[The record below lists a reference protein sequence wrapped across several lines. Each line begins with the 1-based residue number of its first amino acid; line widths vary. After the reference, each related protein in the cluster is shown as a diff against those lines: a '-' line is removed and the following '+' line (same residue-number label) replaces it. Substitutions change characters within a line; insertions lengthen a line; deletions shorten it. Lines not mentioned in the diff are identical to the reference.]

1 MMRPVLQ
8 MIRPSHWIKNLF
20 LLIPIFFAG
29 RLFQIEQVEVILAGI
44 VAFSLVA
51 SGIYIIND
59 FKDLEVDKLHP
70 LKKKRP
76 LPSGSISKS
85 TAIILLTILL
95 SIGLTLASFL
105 NTTFLILLGVYL
117 VLNIGYSFG
126 LKNIPIV
133 DLFIVSLGF
142 LLRIHS
148 GGILSG
154 VEVSHW
160 LSIMIMLL
168 ALFLVLAK
176 RRDDLVL
183 QASTHS
189 VIRKTSSSYN
199 LEFIN
204 ACLTMFA
211 AVIVVAYIMYT
222 VSEEVIQHFNSSY
235 LFITTL
241 FVIAGIMRY
250 LQITLVEQN
259 SGSPTSILVKDKFIL
274 ITIAL
279 WIISFYIII
288 YN

>member
-8 MIRPSHWIKNLF
+8 LIRPSHWIKNLF

-29 RLFQIEQVEVILAGI
+29 RLFQLEEVEIILAGI

-59 FKDLEVDKLHP
+59 LKDLQIDKLHP
-70 LKKKRP
+70 LKKLRP
-76 LPSGSISKS
+76 LPSGLITKS
-85 TAIILLTILL
+85 TAFILL
-95 SIGLTLASFL
+95 SILLLCGLTLAAFL
-105 NTTFLILLGVYL
+105 DYTFLILLGIYL
-117 VLNIGYSFG
+117 LMNIGYSFG

-142 LLRIHS
+142 LIRIHS

-154 VEVSHW
+154 VAVSHW

-222 VSEEVIQHFNSSY
+222 VSAEVIQHFNSSY

-274 ITIAL
+274 ITIIL
-279 WIISFYIII
+279 WVISFYIII

>member
-1 MMRPVLQ
+1 MRPVLKL
-8 MIRPSHWIKNLF
+8 IRPAHWIKNLF
-20 LLIPIFFAG
+20 LLIPTFFAG
-29 RLFQIEQVEVILAGI
+29 SIFQVERLEIIILGI
-44 VAFSLVA
+44 IAFSLIA
-51 SGIYIIND
+51 SAVYILND
-59 FKDLEVDKLHP
+59 LKDIEVDRIHP
-70 LKKKRP
+70 LKKDRP
-76 LPSGSISKS
+76 LASGAVSRS
-85 TAIILLTILL
+85 TATVLLVIFTASGLLLSYLLNPVFLILL
-95 SIGLTLASFL
+95 SI
-105 NTTFLILLGVYL
+105 YL
-117 VLNIGYSFG
+117 VLNIAYSFG

-142 LLRIHS
+142 LIRIHS

-160 LSIMIMLL
+160 LSIMVLL
-168 ALFLVLAK
+168 LSLFLVLAK

-183 QASTHS
+183 QATSHS

-204 ACLTMFA
+204 ACLTIFA
-211 AVIVVAYIMYT
+211 AVIVVSYIMYT
-222 VSEEVIQHFNSSY
+222 VSAEVIAHFNSSY
-235 LFITTL
+235 LFTTTV

-250 LQITLVEQN
+250 LQITMVEQN

-274 ITIAL
+274 ITILL

>member
-1 MMRPVLQ
+1 MRPVLKL
-8 MIRPSHWIKNLF
+8 IRPAHWIKNLF
-20 LLIPIFFAG
+20 LLIPTFFAG
-29 RLFQIEQVEVILAGI
+29 SIFQVERLEIIILGI
-44 VAFSLVA
+44 IAFSLIA
-51 SGIYIIND
+51 SAVYILND
-59 FKDLEVDKLHP
+59 LKDVEVDRIHP
-70 LKKKRP
+70 LKKDRP
-76 LPSGSISKS
+76 LASGAASRS
-85 TAIILLTILL
+85 TATVLLVIFTASGLLLSYLLNPVFLILL
-95 SIGLTLASFL
+95 SI
-105 NTTFLILLGVYL
+105 YL
-117 VLNIGYSFG
+117 VLNIAYSFG

-142 LLRIHS
+142 LIRIHS

-160 LSIMIMLL
+160 LSIMVLL
-168 ALFLVLAK
+168 LSLFLVLAK

-183 QASTHS
+183 QATSHS

-204 ACLTMFA
+204 ACLTIFA
-211 AVIVVAYIMYT
+211 AVIVVSYIMYT
-222 VSEEVIQHFNSSY
+222 VSAEVIAHFNSSY
-235 LFITTL
+235 LFTTTV

-250 LQITLVEQN
+250 LQITMVEQN

-274 ITIAL
+274 ITILL

>member
-8 MIRPSHWIKNLF
+8 LIRPSHWIKNLF

-29 RLFQIEQVEVILAGI
+29 RLFQLEEVEIILAGI

-59 FKDLEVDKLHP
+59 LKDLQIDKLHP
-70 LKKKRP
+70 LKKLRP
-76 LPSGSISKS
+76 LPSGLITKS
-85 TAIILLTILL
+85 TAFILL
-95 SIGLTLASFL
+95 SILLLCGLTLAAFL
-105 NTTFLILLGVYL
+105 DYTFLILLGIYL
-117 VLNIGYSFG
+117 LMNIGYSFG

-142 LLRIHS
+142 LIRIHS

-154 VEVSHW
+154 VAVSHW

-274 ITIAL
+274 VTIAL

>member
-1 MMRPVLQ
+1 MRPILKL
-8 MIRPSHWIKNLF
+8 IRPTHWIKNLF
-20 LLIPIFFAG
+20 LLIPVFFAG
-29 RLFQIEQVEVILAGI
+29 SIFQIERLEIIILGI
-44 VAFSLVA
+44 IAFNLIA
-51 SGIYIIND
+51 SAVYIIND
-59 FKDLEVDKLHP
+59 LKDIEVDRIHP
-70 LKKKRP
+70 LKKDRP
-76 LPSGSISKS
+76 LASGAVSRS
-85 TAIILLTILL
+85 TAVLLLVIFIVSGLVLSYLLNPVFLILL
-95 SIGLTLASFL
+95 SI
-105 NTTFLILLGVYL
+105 YL
-117 VLNIGYSFG
+117 VLNIAYSFG

-142 LLRIHS
+142 LIRIHS

-160 LSIMIMLL
+160 LSIMILL
-168 ALFLVLAK
+168 LSLFLVLAK

-183 QASTHS
+183 QSTS
-189 VIRKTSSSYN
+189 QVVIRKTSSSYN

-204 ACLTMFA
+204 ACLTIFA
-211 AVIVVAYIMYT
+211 AVIVVSYIMYT
-222 VSEEVIQHFNSSY
+222 VSAEVIAHFNSAY
-235 LFITTL
+235 LFTTTV

-274 ITIAL
+274 ITILL

>member
-1 MMRPVLQ
+1 MRPVLQ
-8 MIRPSHWIKNLF
+8 LIRPTHWIKNLF
-20 LLIPIFFAG
+20 LLIPVFFAG
-29 RLFQIEQVEVILAGI
+29 RLFQLEQVEIILAGI

-59 FKDLEVDKLHP
+59 LKDIEVDKLHP
-70 LKKKRP
+70 RKKARP
-76 LPSGSISKS
+76 LPSGAISKS
-85 TAIILLTILL
+85 TAFVILAILLI
-95 SIGLTLASFL
+95 SGLTLAAFL

-117 VLNIGYSFG
+117 ILNIGYSFG

-142 LLRIHS
+142 LIRTHS
-148 GGILSG
+148 GGVLLGI
-154 VEVSHW
+154 EVSHW

-183 QASTHS
+183 QASSHS
-189 VIRKTSSSYN
+189 VIRKASSSYN

-204 ACLTMFA
+204 ACLTIFA

-222 VSEEVIQHFNSSY
+222 VSAEVVQHFNSSY

-241 FVIAGIMRY
+241 FVVAGIMRY

-274 ITIAL
+274 FTIIL

>member
-1 MMRPVLQ
+1 MRPVLQ
-8 MIRPSHWIKNLF
+8 LIRPTHWIKNLF
-20 LLIPIFFAG
+20 LLVPVFFAG
-29 RLFQIEQVEVILAGI
+29 RLFQIERLGVVVAGI
-44 VAFSLVA
+44 LAFSLVA
-51 SGIYIIND
+51 SAVYIIND
-59 FKDLEVDKLHP
+59 LKDLEVDKLHP
-70 LKKKRP
+70 LKRNRP
-76 LPSGSISKS
+76 LASGAVSKP
-85 TAIILLTILL
+85 TAGVLL
-95 SIGLTLASFL
+95 SIFLIGGFALAISL
-105 NTTFLILLGVYL
+105 NTAFAILLGSYL
-117 VLNIGYSFG
+117 VLNVGYSFG

-142 LLRIHS
+142 LIRIHA
-148 GGILSG
+148 GGLLSA

-183 QASTHS
+183 QSSTNS
-189 VIRKTSSSYN
+189 IIRKTSSSYN

-204 ACLTMFA
+204 ACLTIFA

-222 VSEEVIQHFNSSY
+222 VSAEVIEHFDSTY

-274 ITIAL
+274 VTIAL
-279 WIISFYIII
+279 WVISFYIII
-288 YN
+288 YI

>member
-1 MMRPVLQ
+1 MRPALQ
-8 MIRPSHWIKNLF
+8 LIRPTHWIKNLF

-29 RLFQIEQVEVILAGI
+29 RLFQIEQVELILAGI

-95 SIGLTLASFL
+95 STGLTLAAFL

-274 ITIAL
+274 ITIVL

>member
-1 MMRPVLQ
+1 MRPILQ
-8 MIRPSHWIKNLF
+8 LIRPTHWIKNLF
-20 LLIPIFFAG
+20 LLIPVFFAG
-29 RLFQIEQVEVILAGI
+29 RLFQIEQIEIILTGI

-70 LKKKRP
+70 LKKLRP
-76 LPSGSISKS
+76 LPSGAITKT
-85 TAIILLTILL
+85 TAFALLVILLL
-95 SIGLTLASFL
+95 SGLTLAAFL
-105 NTTFLILLGVYL
+105 DTTFLILLGIYL
-117 VLNIGYSFG
+117 LMNIGYSFG

-222 VSEEVIQHFNSSY
+222 VSAEVIQHFNSSY

-274 ITIAL
+274 ITIML

>member
-1 MMRPVLQ
+1 MRPVLQ
-8 MIRPSHWIKNLF
+8 LIRPSHWIKNLF

-29 RLFQIEQVEVILAGI
+29 RLFQLGEVEIILAGI

-59 FKDLEVDKLHP
+59 LKDLQIDKLHP
-70 LKKKRP
+70 LKKLRP
-76 LPSGSISKS
+76 LPSGLITKS
-85 TAIILLTILL
+85 TAFILL
-95 SIGLTLASFL
+95 SILLLCGLTLAAFL
-105 NTTFLILLGVYL
+105 DYTFLILLGIYL
-117 VLNIGYSFG
+117 LMNIGYSFG

-142 LLRIHS
+142 LIRIHS

-154 VEVSHW
+154 VAVSHW

-274 ITIAL
+274 VTIAL

>member
-1 MMRPVLQ
+1 MRPVLKL
-8 MIRPSHWIKNLF
+8 IRPAHWIKNLF
-20 LLIPIFFAG
+20 LLIPTFFAG
-29 RLFQIEQVEVILAGI
+29 SIFQVERLEIIILGI
-44 VAFSLVA
+44 IAFSLIA
-51 SGIYIIND
+51 SAVYILND
-59 FKDLEVDKLHP
+59 LKDVEVDRIHP
-70 LKKKRP
+70 LKKDRP
-76 LPSGSISKS
+76 LASGAVSRS
-85 TAIILLTILL
+85 TATVLLVIFTASGLLLSYLLNPVFLILL
-95 SIGLTLASFL
+95 SI
-105 NTTFLILLGVYL
+105 YL
-117 VLNIGYSFG
+117 VLNIAYSFG

-142 LLRIHS
+142 LIRIHS

-160 LSIMIMLL
+160 LSIMVLL
-168 ALFLVLAK
+168 LSLFLVLAK

-183 QASTHS
+183 QATSHS

-204 ACLTMFA
+204 ACLTIFA
-211 AVIVVAYIMYT
+211 AVIVVSYIMYT
-222 VSEEVIQHFNSSY
+222 VSAEVIAHFNSSY
-235 LFITTL
+235 LFTTTV

-250 LQITLVEQN
+250 LQITMVEQN

-274 ITIAL
+274 ITILL

>member
-1 MMRPVLQ
+1 MRPVLQ
-8 MIRPSHWIKNLF
+8 LIRPSHWIKNLF

-29 RLFQIEQVEVILAGI
+29 RLFQLEEVEIILAGI

-59 FKDLEVDKLHP
+59 LKDLQIDKLHP
-70 LKKKRP
+70 LKKLRP
-76 LPSGSISKS
+76 LPSGLITKS
-85 TAIILLTILL
+85 TAFILL
-95 SIGLTLASFL
+95 SILLLCGLTLAAFL
-105 NTTFLILLGVYL
+105 DYTFLILLGIYL
-117 VLNIGYSFG
+117 LMNIGYSFG

-142 LLRIHS
+142 LIRIHS

-154 VEVSHW
+154 VAVSHW

-274 ITIAL
+274 VTIAL

>member
-1 MMRPVLQ
+1 MRPILKL
-8 MIRPSHWIKNLF
+8 IRPSHWIKNLF
-20 LLIPIFFAG
+20 LLIPVFFAG
-29 RLFQIEQVEVILAGI
+29 SFFQFENLEIIFSGILS
-44 VAFSLVA
+44 FSLIASAVYVLNDLKDVAVDRLHPKKKFRPLA
-51 SGIYIIND
+51 SG
-59 FKDLEVDKLHP
+59 EVTKV
-70 LKKKRP
+70 
-76 LPSGSISKS
+76 
-85 TAIILLTILL
+85 TAITLVVLFLVVGLSIAFVLNKTFFGLLT
-95 SIGLTLASFL
+95 F
-105 NTTFLILLGVYL
+105 YL

-133 DLFIVSLGF
+133 DLFIVALGF

-148 GGILSG
+148 GGILSA

-160 LSIMIMLL
+160 LSIMVMLL

-183 QASTHS
+183 QTNSTS

-204 ACLTMFA
+204 SCLTIFA

-222 VSEEVIQHFNSSY
+222 LSPEVTEHFDSPY
-235 LFITTL
+235 LFATTL

-250 LQITLVEQN
+250 LQITMVEQN
-259 SGSPTSILVKDKFIL
+259 SGSPTSILFKDKFIV
-274 ITIAL
+274 ITILL